1 MKRSFLISIL
11 SFAVG
16 FGASALI
23 AHQLR
28 GRHIESAGERSAPAA
43 DSRGQVAEAI
53 AISEVTLERHPCNL
67 DACPAY
73 SLTLRRDGTA
83 TYIGER
89 SVPRIGRHRSAAQDY
104 RLEADFAR
112 LAQLI
117 TAHNYLAMSDIY
129 NPGQIVDGGTVS
141 TSVVHNGR
149 RKTVRNYANQG
160 PVELYGIEMAIDGVA
175 ANIQWEEDK

>member
-16 FGASALI
+16 FGTSALI

-28 GRHIESAGERSAPAA
+28 GRHIKSAEERPEPAA
-43 DSRGQVAEAI
+43 GSRGQVAE

-73 SLTLRRDGTA
+73 RLTLRRDGTA
-83 TYIGER
+83 TYVGER
-89 SVPRIGRHRSAAQDY
+89 NVPRIGRYRSTAQAD
-104 RLEADFAR
+104 RPLEAEFAR
-112 LAQLI
+112 LAKLI
-117 TAHNYLAMSDIY
+117 AAHNYLEMSDVY

-141 TSVVHNGR
+141 TGVVHHGR
-149 RKTVRNYANQG
+149 RKTVRNYASQG
-160 PVELYGIEMAIDGVA
+160 PVELYGIEMAIDGAA
-175 ANIQWEEDK
+175 ANMRWEEDK